1 MSLVK
6 WREHYDNAWENHGTI
21 KERHHDELATAE
33 LYMFN
38 LRNLLDEAR
47 MVGMDEDSVYHLIA
61 YEAELDKIN
70 AKIKKGLW
78 YIQSKQYKTP
88 RQRDAALKK
97 LDRLRGHRRFTVE
110 QVELVYEEYENLK
123 EMM

>member
-6 WREHYDNAWENHGTI
+6 WREHYDNAWENHG
-21 KERHHDELATAE
+21 KREERHHDELATAE

-47 MVGMDEDSVYHLIA
+47 MVGMDDDSVYNLVF

-70 AKIKKGLW
+70 AKIRKGLW
-78 YIQSKQYKTP
+78 YIQAKQYKTP

>member
-1 MSLVK
+1 MSILK
-6 WREHYDNAWENHGTI
+6 WRKHFNKAWKHHGTI

-47 MVGMDEDSVYHLIA
+47 MVGMDDDSVYNLIF

-78 YIQSKQYKTP
+78 YIQAKQYKTP

-110 QVELVYEEYENLK
+110 QVELVYEEYNNLK
-123 EMM
+123 EML